1 MGKIAEAEKWQS
13 LEDIWDNAW
22 AMLVLGAT
30 DATDPFHTPVLGTVS
45 PPGCSVRTVVL
56 RRIIPAE
63 RILICHTDLRS
74 DKVQEI
80 QRNPR
85 ASWLFYHSRQKVQL
99 RLTGQ
104 ATLHTADELADQQW
118 AASALTSR
126 RTYCAVDRPGAPSN
140 GPTSGL
146 PEPLLLTEPTWAE
159 SEAGRTN
166 FTVIACRVD
175 FMDWLYLRAEKG
187 HLRAQF
193 TWRGD
198 ELSATWVVP

>member
-1 MGKIAEAEKWQS
+1 MENLQ
-13 LEDIWDNAW
+13 DIWDNAW
-22 AMLVLGAT
+22 AMLALGVT
-30 DATDPFHTPVLGTVS
+30 DAADPFHTPVLGTVS
-45 PPGCSVRTVVL
+45 PMAVVCA
-56 RRIIPAE
+56 RWCYVGIIPAE

-74 DKVQEI
+74 EKVQEI

-85 ASWLFYHSRQKVQL
+85 VSWLFYHSQQKVQL

-104 ATLHTADELADQQW
+104 ATLHTTDELADQQW

-126 RTYCAVDRPGAPSN
+126 YSYCAVDRPGAPSN

-146 PEPLLLTEPTWAE
+146 PEPLLLRAPTWAE
-159 SEAGRTN
+159 SEAGRKN

-175 FMDWLYLRAEKG
+175 FMDWLYLRAEEG